1 MIIPVSLGEMSYD
14 IVLLRG
20 ALNNLSSY
28 LDLDRK
34 ALIVT
39 DSGVPREYSDKVA
52 SQCKCPTVAIIDEGE
67 GSKNFDNYK
76 MLLSLMIEKGFTR
89 TDCVIAVGGG
99 VCGDL
104 AGFVAASY
112 MRGVDFYNIP
122 TTFLSQVDSSIGGKV
137 AIDFNG
143 VKNIIGAFYQPKCV
157 VIDSDVLKTLDK
169 RQLSSGIAESIKMA
183 VNFDKD
189 LFELIESTND
199 FDADADEI
207 IARSLKIKRDV
218 VEKDPKEK
226 GLRRVLNFGH
236 TVGHAIESDANLGE
250 LLHGECVGLGMIPMS
265 SSEVKERIISVL
277 KKYSLPTEI
286 STNGDKLIS
295 YILHDKKMAGDEINA
310 VFCNEIGTFEIKKI
324 KAELIKEYIN
334 ESFSDKGGEKK

>member
-28 LDLDRK
+28 FDLDRK

-52 SQCKCPTVAIIDEGE
+52 SQCKCPTVAVIDEGE
-67 GSKNFDNYK
+67 ASKNFDNYK

-183 VNFDKD
+183 ASFDKE
-189 LFELIESTND
+189 LFELLESTTD

-236 TVGHAIESDANLGE
+236 TIGHAIESDANLGE

-265 SSEVKERIISVL
+265 GSEVKERIISVL
-277 KKYSLPTEI
+277 KKYSLPTKI

-310 VFCNEIGTFEIKKI
+310 VFCNEIGAYEIKKI
-324 KAELIKEYIN
+324 KADLIKEYIN
-334 ESFSDKGGEKK
+334 ESFLNKGGEEK